1 MMRRAAGLLMLLGT
15 FVLTTVGPAF
25 AQDASEGTTSTTA
38 APTEAPAGDG
48 EDAEGPQ
55 ASFFGV
61 LQYKGTPEGAETEE
75 NIPVEGAMLLVSN
88 ADGDDVTE
96 PAVTDAEGAWEALL
110 PEAGSYVVTLD
121 PESLP
126 DGVEL
131 RDPDNTT
138 REFSVTASQNQ
149 QVIFPLIEEGASRER
164 GGESTADEFLRLTVE
179 GVKFGLTIAMMAVG
193 LSLIFGTTGLVNFSH
208 GELVALGAVFAW
220 YINSWGVWLPF
231 AAVLAMGLSFLF
243 GSGLDRGLWRPLRN
257 RGSSLISMLVI
268 SIGLSIFLRYAILYV
283 FRGRPR
289 AYQDFVVQQ
298 GIELGPV
305 TLAPKD
311 IWAIGI
317 SLIVLGAVG
326 MVLQF
331 TRTGK
336 AIRAV
341 ADNRDLAESSG
352 IDVQRI
358 INLVWG
364 TGAALACLG
373 GVLFSLGEFVDWQSG
388 FRLLLLVFAGVT
400 LGGLGTAYG
409 ALVGSLIVGIFIQVS
424 TLWIPTELK
433 NVGALVVL
441 ILILIV
447 RPQGILGQ
455 RERIG

>member
-1 MMRRAAGLLMLLGT
+1 MLLLGALI
-15 FVLTTVGPAF
+15 VISVGPAL
-25 AQDASEGTTSTTA
+25 AQDSPDDTAVTTTVADA
-38 APTEAPAGDG
+38 ADEPA
-48 EDAEGPQ
+48 EDATDEPS
-55 ASFFGV
+55 AAVFGI
-61 LQYKGTPEGAETEE
+61 LQYEGTPEGADEAEQ
-75 NIPVEGAMLLVSN
+75 IPVEGVQLFA
-88 ADGDDVTE
+88 ATPEGDDVGE
-96 PAVTDAEGAWEALL
+96 AESDAEGAWEIPL
-110 PEAGSYVVTLD
+110 PSAGTYVLTLD

-131 RDPDNTT
+131 RDPDAVT
-138 REFSVTASQNQ
+138 REVSVTSGQAQR
-149 QVIFPLIEEGASRER
+149 VLFPLIEEGASRSR
-164 GGESTADEFLRLTVE
+164 GGESGFDEFIRLFVE
-179 GVKFGLTIAMMAVG
+179 GIKFGLTIAMMAVG
-193 LSLIFGTTGLVNFSH
+193 LSLIFGTTGLVNFAH
-208 GELVALGAVFAW
+208 GELVTLGAVFAW
-220 YINSWGVWLPF
+220 YINSWGFWLPI

-243 GSGLDRGLWRPLRN
+243 GSGLDRGLWRPLRA

-268 SIGLSIFLRYAILYV
+268 SIGLSIFMRYAILY
-283 FRGRPR
+283 FFGGRPR

-298 GIELGPV
+298 GVELGPV

-311 IWAIGI
+311 IWSIVI
-317 SLIVLGAVG
+317 SLIVLGGVG
-326 MVLQF
+326 LVLQM

-352 IDVQRI
+352 INVQRI

-364 TGAALACLG
+364 IGAALACLG
-373 GVLFSLGEFVDWQSG
+373 GVLFSVGEFVDWQSG
-388 FRLLLLVFAGVT
+388 FRLLLLIFAGVT

-424 TLWIPTELK
+424 TIWFPTELK